1 MTPYQETLLAL
12 AAESEAAAIALWQQ
26 VTELGDDMF
35 RASLAAILAVFN
47 RRAAALA
54 EVGFAA
60 EATIAARTAVPIL
73 GLPIVDDIG
82 RLTKAATTVLDVAR
96 TSEVPEAIIGRL
108 GRAEPLKAAARTYS
122 DSVRES
128 PLTEGWTRGMDA
140 DPCQLC
146 RWWWREGRTWPAA
159 HPFQTHTGCACV
171 PRPVWAKNIRE
182 TLYTK
187 QRRTA

>member
-26 VTELGDDMF
+26 ITELGDDLF

-47 RRAAALA
+47 RRAATLA
-54 EVGFAA
+54 EIGFAA
-60 EATIAARTAVPIL
+60 EATVAARTAIPVL
-73 GLPIVDDIG
+73 GLPIVDDTD
-82 RLTKAATTVLDVAR
+82 RLTKAAGTVIEVAR
-96 TSEVPEAIIGRL
+96 ASPVPEAIVGRL
-108 GRAEPLKAAARTYS
+108 GRAEPLNTAARTYS

-128 PLTEGWTRGMDA
+128 TLTEGWTRGMDA

-146 RWWWREGRTWPAA
+146 RWWWREGRVWPRD

-171 PRPVWAKNIRE
+171 PRPVWAKNIKE

-187 QRRTA
+187 QRRIA

>member
-12 AAESEAAAIALWQQ
+12 AAESEAAAIELWRQ
-26 VTELGDDMF
+26 VTELGDDVF

-60 EATIAARTAVPIL
+60 EATIAARAAVPVL

-82 RLTKAATTVLDVAR
+82 RLTKAATTVVDVAR
-96 TSEVPEAIIGRL
+96 ASPVPEAIVGRL
-108 GRAEPLKAAARTYS
+108 GRAEPLNTAARTYS

-128 PLTEGWTRGMDA
+128 TLTEGWTRGMDA
-140 DPCQLC
+140 DPCTLC
-146 RWWWREGRTWPAA
+146 KWWWREGRIWPKA
-159 HPFQTHTGCACV
+159 HPLQTHTGCACV
-171 PRPVWAKNIRE
+171 PRPVWAKGIRE